1 MYVHNHCN
9 SKYAN
14 YRFCFLISTTS
25 VCNFEG
31 NIPDGRR
38 LGVGMGTASENN
50 VVVYNNRNYS
60 RHTSG
65 AHQHIHL
72 HYGSAVYF
80 LPHIYIPCT
89 PVLPLCTHLALYPA
103 WYYDCAIDVHKDTY
117 YTPEDR
123 IAYHSFSDRSPV
135 PDPLGSHMC
144 TLI

>member
-50 VVVYNNRNYS
+50 VVAYNNYVQVKALQLPS
-60 RHTSG
+60 EIILGILLVHISIFICIMAVQFTS
-65 AHQHIHL
+65 
-72 HYGSAVYF
+72 Y
-80 LPHIYIPCT
+80 HIYIYL
-89 PVLPLCTHLALYPA
+89 VLQYCHYAHT
-103 WYYDCAIDVHKDTY
+103 
-117 YTPEDR
+117 
-123 IAYHSFSDRSPV
+123 
-135 PDPLGSHMC
+135 
-144 TLI
+144 